1 MKIIVRNINSEYI
14 KTISLKE
21 LNPLDKNF
29 LKLISVKEPLEA
41 MIFAINEI
49 INANQLAKFKL
60 NIKKLNVIS
69 IHIYSNNRDTILTG
83 KSLKIDSTFENENVL
98 KKLFLNYSKK
108 PKDILHKGTI
118 RSGEKILT
126 NLNLHMQ

>member
-41 MIFAINEI
+41 IIFAINEI

-60 NIKKLNVIS
+60 NIKKLIVSPID
-69 IHIYSNNRDTILTG
+69 IYSNIRDTIIAG
-83 KSLKIDSTFENENVL
+83 KSLKIDSTFESENML
-98 KKLFLNYSKK
+98 KKLFLNY
-108 PKDILHKGTI
+108 
-118 RSGEKILT
+118 
-126 NLNLHMQ
+126 

>member
-41 MIFAINEI
+41 IIFAINEI
-49 INANQLAKFKL
+49 INAVK
-60 NIKKLNVIS
+60 
-69 IHIYSNNRDTILTG
+69 
-83 KSLKIDSTFENENVL
+83 
-98 KKLFLNYSKK
+98 
-108 PKDILHKGTI
+108 
-118 RSGEKILT
+118 
-126 NLNLHMQ
+126 MC